1 MAYNSHL
8 NESIGMSSY
17 KALTGRQ
24 MTLPVELAT
33 ADQPPYST
41 NLPIGQIINKVIK
54 DIFIAKNK
62 SLIIQQK
69 RYKYIDVLKQRSW
82 FDCSVK

>member
-1 MAYNSHL
+1 
-8 NESIGMSSY
+8 MSSY

-54 DIFIAKNK
+54 DILIAKNK
-62 SLIIQQK
+62 SL
-69 RYKYIDVLKQRSW
+69 
-82 FDCSVK
+82 